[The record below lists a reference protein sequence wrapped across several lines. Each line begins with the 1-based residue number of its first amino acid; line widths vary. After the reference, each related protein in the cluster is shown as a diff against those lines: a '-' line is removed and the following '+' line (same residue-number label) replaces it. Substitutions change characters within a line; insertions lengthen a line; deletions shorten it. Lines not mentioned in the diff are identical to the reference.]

1 MFSTFFQLF
10 VQIAEFFVTV
20 FSVCAKQRKIMRKSA
35 KVWLFCLLT
44 WRVADAFVQFAQ
56 FGIFKLKR
64 FVQIAY

>member
-10 VQIAEFFVTV
+10 VHFVEFFVTV